1 MSAIVV
7 LQVSHSGKQAL
18 SKCCAGRVEEA
29 LRASHGVVSV
39 EPQQGGQRYVVTV
52 DETAFVTLESL
63 AVAVAT
69 AGNYSCHAEGVREH
83 ILQVRGMAGVG
94 DHARITHALKAVEG
108 VIYAAVSPESEAVVI
123 WTAEDRPIPMSRL
136 QEVIRS
142 CYSCSSG
149 KKAVSPI
156 KPEPGSQDPD
166 QLVVQP
172 RGGPGEQELVLRL
185 GSAKGQGSMPTLL
198 SPSMMQRLEA
208 VPGVVTV
215 EPVEQ
220 QRAESGINVEEVRV
234 FFRSQHP
241 VALEALQTAA
251 LQGGAQIAEVGG
263 VRHALDGVT
272 FGTVAD
278 RIHGQTS
285 EVVLTVRGL
294 NSMRCASLVQQS
306 LERVAGVKGVSVLG
320 PQPSGTCPSETSG
333 SSCGSTR
340 EPGGERKVL
349 VSLDVGAAVTV
360 DMLSDAVERWAPQC
374 CGRVRGAAVPGAGQ
388 VLVSLSGVDT
398 KEKAS
403 NLSSKLAEVP
413 GVVYESISIAEQEV
427 LIIGQP
433 SLKLLLKAVQ
443 EAGYSAEVSHL
454 VSMPLKPPSTPDGPA
469 SSAPSKRKA
478 VILVQGMTCSSCSN
492 AVEHSL
498 GNMTGVLSA
507 QVNLLT
513 EKAVVE
519 YDSAAIT
526 VDQMLEEIDS
536 IGYDA
541 ELQEEPS
548 HGSRMTTAR
557 LLLGDMSCANCA
569 NNIESVLRSQ
579 RGVESASVNFS
590 IEKATVTFDSAQ
602 TGLRTLVEAVEEA
615 GYSAVPESWDPAGK
629 KGAQNGKP
637 SEASKWRMLFWWA
650 LLCALPI
657 ASITMGLMHLHL
669 GDALLNKE
677 LLPGLS
683 VANLICGVL
692 ATASQFGPPGL
703 KFYKDAGHGLLRCS
717 PNMALLVTLG
727 TTVSYIYGAF
737 GVVLGL
743 VAGQAEHWPNDYFE
757 VSADLI
763 AFITLGKF
771 LEARAKGATSA
782 VLQKLLDLKPRTAIL
797 LTVDE
802 EGQVTDERSIPVEQ
816 LQAGDMLKVVRGAA
830 VPADGVILVG
840 TAEVDESMLTG
851 ESMPVT
857 KSVDEMLMGATVVR
871 EGTVYMRITSIGG
884 DTVLSQIVRMIE
896 DAQTSKPPVQALAD
910 AISQVFVP
918 AIIATSLLV
927 FAGWMI
933 AAQLDAVPHEWMR
946 GKTPL
951 AFALNMGI
959 ASMVVACPCAM
970 GLAVPTA
977 LMVGTGIAAHNG
989 ILIKTGEA
997 IEFARKVTSIIFDKT
1012 GTLTEGKP
1020 QVSDMMVFTDKVPEE
1035 EVIRLTGTA
1044 ETNSEHPLGRALV
1057 SYAQHSMKKHEW
1069 MHEAEDEGGILATS
1083 SGSSEPHESQG
1094 SSFLGTPTEFT
1105 AESGKGLQCQ
1115 VDGKRVTVGKM
1126 DWMAENKVKGIS
1138 EEVHAAA
1145 AALEE
1150 QAKTAVL
1157 VAIDLQ
1163 IAAVFGVADAPR
1175 PESPAVLA
1183 ALKKMGITP
1192 WMVTGDNYRTAYSVA
1207 DGLGL
1212 PRQYVMAE
1220 VMPGNK
1226 ARQVKLLQEQGHT
1239 VAMVGDGIND
1249 APALAQAD
1257 LGMAIGNGT
1266 DIAIEAAGMV
1276 LMGSSLAGVVTAI
1289 DISRAI
1295 HRRIWT
1301 NFGWAFVYN
1310 LVLIPA
1316 AAGAA
1321 FPLIGATL
1329 PAWAAGAAMAMS
1341 SVSVVASSLMLN
1353 LYHPPKLPPAHTAQ
1367 QSGLKDLRQVV
1378 IDSRRAASSAHGLQE
1393 PLLQDLRSR

>member
-69 AGNYSCHAEGVREH
+69 AGNYSCHAEGVR
-83 ILQVRGMAGVG
+83 GMAGVG

-142 CYSCSSG
+142 CSSCSSG

-374 CGRVRGAAVPGAGQ
+374 CGRVRGAAVPGASQ

-413 GVVYESISIAEQEV
+413 GVVYESISIAEQEA

-469 SSAPSKRKA
+469 PSAPSKRKA

-727 TTVSYIYGAF
+727 TTVSYVYGAF

-743 VAGQAEHWPNDYFE
+743 

-851 ESMPVT
+851 RLARLRPPLWPT
-857 KSVDEMLMGATVVR
+857 PITML
-871 EGTVYMRITSIGG
+871 
-884 DTVLSQIVRMIE
+884 LS
-896 DAQTSKPPVQALAD
+896 
-910 AISQVFVP
+910 
-918 AIIATSLLV
+918 
-927 FAGWMI
+927 
-933 AAQLDAVPHEWMR
+933 
-946 GKTPL
+946 
-951 AFALNMGI
+951 
-959 ASMVVACPCAM
+959 
-970 GLAVPTA
+970 
-977 LMVGTGIAAHNG
+977 AAH
-989 ILIKTGEA
+989 L
-997 IEFARKVTSIIFDKT
+997 
-1012 GTLTEGKP
+1012 L
-1020 QVSDMMVFTDKVPEE
+1020 
-1035 EVIRLTGTA
+1035 
-1044 ETNSEHPLGRALV
+1044 
-1057 SYAQHSMKKHEW
+1057 
-1069 MHEAEDEGGILATS
+1069 
-1083 SGSSEPHESQG
+1083 
-1094 SSFLGTPTEFT
+1094 
-1105 AESGKGLQCQ
+1105 
-1115 VDGKRVTVGKM
+1115 
-1126 DWMAENKVKGIS
+1126 
-1138 EEVHAAA
+1138 
-1145 AALEE
+1145 
-1150 QAKTAVL
+1150 
-1157 VAIDLQ
+1157 
-1163 IAAVFGVADAPR
+1163 
-1175 PESPAVLA
+1175 PAVS
-1183 ALKKMGITP
+1183 T
-1192 WMVTGDNYRTAYSVA
+1192 
-1207 DGLGL
+1207 
-1212 PRQYVMAE
+1212 
-1220 VMPGNK
+1220 
-1226 ARQVKLLQEQGHT
+1226 
-1239 VAMVGDGIND
+1239 
-1249 APALAQAD
+1249 
-1257 LGMAIGNGT
+1257 
-1266 DIAIEAAGMV
+1266 
-1276 LMGSSLAGVVTAI
+1276 
-1289 DISRAI
+1289 
-1295 HRRIWT
+1295 
-1301 NFGWAFVYN
+1301 
-1310 LVLIPA
+1310 
-1316 AAGAA
+1316 
-1321 FPLIGATL
+1321 
-1329 PAWAAGAAMAMS
+1329 
-1341 SVSVVASSLMLN
+1341 
-1353 LYHPPKLPPAHTAQ
+1353 
-1367 QSGLKDLRQVV
+1367 
-1378 IDSRRAASSAHGLQE
+1378 
-1393 PLLQDLRSR
+1393 